1 MQRFCSLLSLLIILS
16 SCSLF
21 VNEENSISQPE
32 NPDTGEEVPYNQEAD
47 MWVSAYLGA
56 WNHYAP
62 PGGNW
67 GNLSTDEIDWDAFT
81 HLFYFAI
88 NAKADGS
95 LSEIKEYNTF
105 SPSRLNAIVEAAHK
119 HDTAILFSVGGWGN
133 YEEFRS
139 AIMPENRDAFIN
151 NLIST
156 MEEWGFDGIDVDMEP
171 IKDETDV
178 RNYTAF
184 INKLHQ
190 QLQNKTTP
198 LGIRPLLT
206 AATDWKPD
214 MFAELSDKFD
224 QINLMTYDM
233 SGAWHKWVS
242 WHNAPVY
249 DGDYKFPGTNKTVPS
264 ADGEVEKFVEAG
276 VPKEKLGIGIDFYGY
291 IWQGFVT
298 GPRQNWSVEKPVVK
312 PNVPYYIIKE
322 EYYSEDYYHW
332 DDTAKAAYLSI
343 DHAIPLQ
350 KRFISYDDE
359 KSIEAK
365 INYVRDKGIGGT
377 IIWDLTGGYQK
388 NQPDGKRDPL
398 LQKVKEELWRGAK

>member
-1 MQRFCSLLSLLIILS
+1 MRRFGLLLSLLLVLS

-21 VNEENSISQPE
+21 VNEDNSISQTDRPG
-32 NPDTGEEVPYNQEAD
+32 NSDNISYNHEAD

-67 GNLSTDEIDWDAFT
+67 GNLPTDEIDWNAFT

-88 NAKADGS
+88 SAHKDGS
-95 LSEIKEYNTF
+95 LDEIKKYNTF

-119 HDTAILFSVGGWGN
+119 NDTAILFSVGGWGN
-133 YEEFRS
+133 YQEFRS
-139 AIMPENRDAFIN
+139 AIMPENRDVFIK
-151 NLIST
+151 NLVST
-156 MEEWGFDGIDVDMEP
+156 MEEWDFDGIDVDMEP

-178 RNYTAF
+178 RNYKAF
-184 INKLHQ
+184 IDELHQ
-190 QLQNKTTP
+190 QLQSKTTP

-206 AATDWKPD
+206 AATDWKPN
-214 MFAELSDKFD
+214 MFADLSEKFD

-249 DGDYKFPGTNKTVPS
+249 DGGYQFPGTDKTVPS
-264 ADGEVEKFVEAG
+264 ADGEIEEFIKTG
-276 VPKEKLGIGIDFYGY
+276 IPKEKLGIGIDFYGY

-298 GPRQNWSVEKPVVK
+298 GPRQNWSLGRPVVK

-322 EYYSEDYYHW
+322 KHYREDYYHW

-343 DHAIPLQ
+343 DNAIPLQ
-350 KRFISYDDE
+350 KKFISYDDE

-365 INYVRDKGIGGT
+365 IKYVREKGIGGA
-377 IIWDLTGGYQK
+377 IIWDLTGGYRK
-388 NQPDGKRDPL
+388 DQPEGKRDLL
-398 LQKVKEELWRGAK
+398 LQKVKEELWQDSK

>member
-1 MQRFCSLLSLLIILS
+1 MKRLCLLIAFLTLTG

-21 VNEENSISQPE
+21 VNQDNSIST
-32 NPDTGEEVPYNQEAD
+32 TGESANNEEQQYNQEAD
-47 MWVSAYLGA
+47 IWVSAYLGA

-67 GNLSTDEIDWDAFT
+67 GNLPTDEIDWNAFT

-88 NAKADGS
+88 SAEADGS

-105 SPSRLNAIVEAAHK
+105 SPSRLNAIVEAAHNN
-119 HDTAILFSVGGWGN
+119 DTAILFSVGGWGN
-133 YEEFRS
+133 YQEFRS

-171 IKDETDV
+171 IKDDVDV

-184 INKLHQ
+184 INELHQ
-190 QLQNKTTP
+190 QLQGKTTP

-249 DGDYKFPGTNKTVPS
+249 DGDYQFPGTNKTVPS
-264 ADGEVEKFVEAG
+264 ADGEIDKFVKAG

-291 IWQGFVT
+291 IWQGFVSA
-298 GPRQNWSVEKPVVK
+298 PRQNWNLDKPVVK

-322 EYYSEDYYHW
+322 EFYDEKYYHW

-343 DHAIPLQ
+343 DNPVPLQ

-365 INYVRDKGIGGT
+365 IKYVRDKGIGGS

-388 NQPDGKRDPL
+388 NQPEGKKDQL
-398 LQKVKEELWRGAK
+398 LQKVKEELWQESK